1 MCLHMRIWHGAFPR
15 QKPHCLCATD
25 ERQGEACLMTDVQ
38 SLRNKMLNLI
48 HASSIHVQAEQLVN
62 ETDVLLFDGR
72 NDYDETSSI
81 NLGEI
86 LDNPA
91 SLLQSLPNTRNLS
104 GMPFK
109 HSPKR
114 TVSDTPIPVSV
125 FKDVKKQPMW
135 FSSSPRQTSKKH
147 IQLYGRSAYTI
158 EYSVFKPVEY
168 LTPIADE
175 ADFQDHYA
183 ECMKLDGSTLGEI
196 QEPENKVDPSVFNN
210 IVSMMT
216 RDTQND
222 KELKPLKISQGSSG
236 SYFILGKSW
245 IEGSDDDETNYR
257 IFKRGIFKPKDEE
270 PYGPL
275 SPKWTKWLHR
285 TFFPCFFG
293 RSCLIPNLG
302 YISEAAACVL
312 DQQLLSYIVPYTD
325 VIFLKSSQ
333 FYYSFW
339 ERTKAKGGIFKIGS
353 FQMFLNDYMEAQE
366 FFKLHPIPQNL
377 DILPAQTTF
386 YVDIDDPLEVKNA
399 SFQWSKEILAQF
411 QEQLEKLVILDYIMR
426 NTDRGHDNWMIKLE
440 WREGEISGRRMQ
452 VFPFLKIGAIDSGLA
467 FPWKHPNEWRSFPFG
482 WLFLP
487 YSIIGQPF
495 STKTRKHY
503 LPLLTS
509 KYWWEQTV
517 PKLKSVFMKDADF
530 KERMWLKQVAV
541 LKGQAFNVVEILKLH
556 YAGPLELTRR
566 ENLLIWDD
574 VMNVPIS
581 RGMSELNQEETSQ
594 YDSPGLRRGPSSGT
608 DLASEYDETTPLLR
622 PHTSDNPRQDKN
634 LKEALAYD
642 SLYMSGFEFNLNI
655 KDEDRHK
662 RHHVE
667 DETSTRRVVMERL
680 EKVDSKPPVFTWC

>member
-1 MCLHMRIWHGAFPR
+1 MRAF
-15 QKPHCLCATD
+15 KPSTSIMPNPNDLQESPIETSSED
-25 ERQGEACLMTDVQ
+25 
-38 SLRNKMLNLI
+38 I
-48 HASSIHVQAEQLVN
+48 H
-62 ETDVLLFDGR
+62 ETDVIAFDGR
-72 NDYDETSSI
+72 NGYHDSSSI
-81 NLGEI
+81 NLGEDLLNDSTI
-86 LDNPA
+86 
-91 SLLQSLPNTRNLS
+91 LLQSLPNPR
-104 GMPFK
+104 GGDIFQHQ
-109 HSPKR
+109 HSLKR
-114 TVSDTPIPVSV
+114 MKSETPLPVSALIDG
-125 FKDVKKQPMW
+125 KRHRPWYSPANIAGKRQSQPCQ
-135 FSSSPRQTSKKH
+135 PP
-147 IQLYGRSAYTI
+147 IYTI

-168 LTPIADE
+168 LVPVADE
-175 ADFQDHYA
+175 ADFQAHFI
-183 ECMKLDGSTLGEI
+183 ESMKTDGYILEEPS
-196 QEPENKVDPSVFNN
+196 QPENKIDILDFNN
-210 IVSMMT
+210 MVSIIS

-222 KELKPLKISQGSSG
+222 KDLKPVKISQGSSG

-245 IEGSDDDETNYR
+245 LEGHEHRDQNYQ

-339 ERTKAKGGIFKIGS
+339 ERTSAKEGRYKIGS
-353 FQMFLNDYMEAQE
+353 FQMFLNDYVEAQE

-377 DILPAQTTF
+377 DMLPAEITF
-386 YVDIDDPLEVKNA
+386 FVNANDPCGTKNIE
-399 SFQWSKEILAQF
+399 FHWSKEILAQF

-440 WREGEISGRRMQ
+440 WREGETTGIKKQ
-452 VFPFLKIGAIDSGLA
+452 VYPFLKIGAIDSGLA

-495 STKTRKHY
+495 SIKTRKHY

-509 KYWWEQTV
+509 KYWWEQTIL
-517 PKLKSVFMKDADF
+517 KLKTVFMKDADF

-574 VMNVPIS
+574 VMNVPIVNK
-581 RGMSELNQEETSQ
+581 MSELDSEDGGQFDLLNQ
-594 YDSPGLRRGPSSGT
+594 LRRPVTTAS
-608 DLASEYDETTPLLR
+608 LASSEYNETTPLLV
-622 PHTSDNPRQDKN
+622 PHIPDKN
-634 LKEALAYD
+634 RQGKNPKEAVAYD
-642 SLYMSGFEFNLNI
+642 SLHMSGFEFNLNFT
-655 KDEDRHK
+655 DEERH
-662 RHHVE
+662 RHHTE
-667 DETSTRRVVMERL
+667 DETNTKRVVIERL
-680 EKVDSKPPVFTWC
+680 EKVHSNPPVFTWC